1 LGPLS
6 RARES
11 AKLRGGTKA
20 AGDSSAPRLLA
31 LPSPPPLTLLLA
43 LPFAPLRF
51 ARRYSSSSASAAG
64 DEPIRLAYRDG
75 NHFDAI
81 VDPLLP
87 TAGLGLGL
95 PGLQPGLA
103 DRSQMQRA
111 RELSDAGM
119 TDELVRRKMLMV
131 TDEEETQREIER
143 SIMM

>member
-1 LGPLS
+1 
-6 RARES
+6 
-11 AKLRGGTKA
+11 
-20 AGDSSAPRLLA
+20 
-31 LPSPPPLTLLLA
+31 
-43 LPFAPLRF
+43 
-51 ARRYSSSSASAAG
+51 
-64 DEPIRLAYRDG
+64 
-75 NHFDAI
+75 

>member
-1 LGPLS
+1 TEGFDDYLS
-6 RARES
+6 RKRRDGAFGNDPEIQ
-11 AKLRGGTKA
+11 A
-20 AGDSSAPRLLA
+20 ASELYN
-31 LPSPPPLTLLLA
+31 
-43 LPFAPLRF
+43 
-51 ARRYSSSSASAAG
+51 RRVLVFTEGSWPEPVNVYSSSSASAAG

-143 SIMM
+143 SIM